1 MHLHHRQGGLAT
13 QRDHVAVDAV
23 EADGSAVLQLEPLPQ
38 QLPCIMVLLTPLLRL
53 CVYVWIHIS
62 SLSPQ

>member
-1 MHLHHRQGGLAT
+1 MHLHHCQGGLAT

-53 CVYVWIHIS
+53 CVYA
-62 SLSPQ
+62 